1 MKIERKKAIK
11 NTGSDFERREAFYAK
26 NKIIDLSEEKVQD
39 AGILLDCIDRTKA
52 VVSNDESHG
61 LIIASSGNGK
71 TRRVILPTICA
82 IAKSKESMVIN
93 DTKGELY
100 KTTAGYLRSC
110 GYEVVVIDF
119 RNPGSGNRWNP
130 LSFVEEYYRRDPD
143 NKKISGKTDGKY
155 RNDNRDKAGVFLQD
169 IAEILSNNISNRDK
183 CWERWAVSAFTAAAY
198 MILEVV
204 DDPGYLTFENIQN
217 VMREYSDDIVHGHEA
232 KNFFRSLPHTSQAKE
247 NLDGITN
254 QPERTLQ
261 NIIGDFD
268 AMLNP
273 YTNQDVLKDFTSET
287 EIDFSKLG
295 EKPTALFL
303 IIPDDS
309 TALYPMVNLL
319 IKQLYST
326 LIEKADGSPIGRLNN
341 RVYFILDEFGTL
353 VSSSGGALID
363 MAPKMSAAR
372 SRNIRFILVCQSLEQ
387 LSKNYLPSE
396 AKTIFDNCKIWMY
409 MGSRDHT
416 LLRELQ
422 ELCGYYISPYSG
434 ERRPLLSTDDLRK
447 MPMGEVL
454 ILENNMSPYLG
465 HLKDF
470 SEYDFG
476 YDFNCTQSS
485 VSKPRKRQ
493 DRPVLSFSDI
503 LTANKNKG
511 SIKVQGINTEF
522 PKEKNANGKGM
533 SDLIDSENKEST
545 KKKKSQ
551 KVGKSIPGP
560 IFDYEEFIKACKTY
574 PYKELF
580 LNENEIIKIIILE
593 ILNYSEWNNKGDI
606 MLNATVII
614 NKASRDNELS
624 KILPDGVLQKA
635 MGLIQNMSFA
645 KLKEL
650 YEESK

>member
-1 MKIERKKAIK
+1 MKIERKTAIK
-11 NTGSDFERREAFYAK
+11 NTGSDFERRETFYAK
-26 NKIIDLSEEKVQD
+26 NKIIDLRNDRLPE
-39 AGILLDCIDRTKA
+39 AGIVLDCIDRSKA

-100 KTTAGYLRSC
+100 KTTAEYLRTC
-110 GYEVVVIDF
+110 GYEIAVIDF
-119 RNPGSGNRWNP
+119 RNPGAGNRWNP
-130 LSFVEEYYRRDPD
+130 LSLVEEYYRREPD
-143 NKKISGKTDGKY
+143 NKKVSGKTYGKF

-169 IAEILSNNISNRDK
+169 IADILCQDLSNRDK
-183 CWERWAVSAFTAAAY
+183 CWERWAASAFLASAY
-198 MILEVV
+198 MILESV
-204 DDPGYLTFENIQN
+204 DHPGYLTLENIQN
-217 VMREYSDDIVHGHEA
+217 IMRDYSNDLGCGVDA
-232 KNFFRSLPHTSQAKE
+232 KRFFRSLPQSSQAKE

-254 QPERTLQ
+254 QPDKTLQ
-261 NIIGDFD
+261 NIIGEFD
-268 AMLNP
+268 AMLSP
-273 YTNQDVLKDFTSET
+273 YTNQDVLKDFTSKT
-287 EIDFSKLG
+287 EIDYSKLG
-295 EKPTALFL
+295 ETPFALFL

-326 LIEKADGSPIGRLNN
+326 LIEKADGSPIGRLVN

-396 AKTIFDNCKIWMY
+396 ARTIFDNCKIWMY
-409 MGSRDHT
+409 MGSRDNA

-434 ERRPLLSTDDLRK
+434 ERRPLMSTDDLRK

-465 HLKDF
+465 HLMDF

-476 YDFNCTQSS
+476 YDFNCTQST

-511 SIKVQGINTEF
+511 SIKVQSINTEIS
-522 PKEKNANGKGM
+522 KEKNANGKEL

-545 KKKKSQ
+545 KKTYQKK
-551 KVGKSIPGP
+551 GKSIPEP
-560 IFDYEEFIKACKTY
+560 IFDYEEFKKACKSY

-580 LNENEIIKIIILE
+580 LNENEITKIIILE
-593 ILNYSEWNNKGDI
+593 IMKYSEWNNKGDI

-645 KLKEL
+645 ELKKL
-650 YEESK
+650 YEESR